1 MEISIINIKDYYL
14 EFCVSLTIPIVLEML
29 QRRTFLI
36 FLVREIIYEIFM

>member
-14 EFCVSLTIPIVLEML
+14 EFYVSLTIPIVLEML

-36 FLVREIIYEIFM
+36 FLIREIIYEIFM